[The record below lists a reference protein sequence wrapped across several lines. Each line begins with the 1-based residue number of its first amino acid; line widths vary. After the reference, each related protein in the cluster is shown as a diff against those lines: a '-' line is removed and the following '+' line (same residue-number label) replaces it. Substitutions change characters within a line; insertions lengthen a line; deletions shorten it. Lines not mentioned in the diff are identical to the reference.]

1 MSAGGVAMQG
11 IGAPGGGAANAA
23 AADAAA
29 ADAGAA
35 GTRVAGAGAADAG
48 MMSAPMSAVDPDRG
62 GAPVSHRPLGI
73 IAALPQELG
82 DQLEAMRAEA
92 GVRTMT
98 HGQRDAHQGTVHGA
112 PCVVTLAR
120 VGKVAAAATVSALIH
135 AFDVDAIVFT
145 GVAGGVGAEVRV
157 GDIVVADTLLQ
168 HDLDASPLFP
178 RFEVPLLGVSHFSAD
193 AALAGQ
199 LAAACER
206 FVAEE
211 GAASAARFGT
221 REPRVHR
228 GLIIS
233 GDQFVASAEGV
244 RALRDALPNAL
255 AVEME
260 GAAIAQVCHEYG
272 VPCAVVR
279 TISDTADD
287 HAPASFV
294 SFLTEIAGTYSN
306 AILTRFLQARG

>member
-1 MSAGGVAMQG
+1 MAGSGTT
-11 IGAPGGGAANAA
+11 
-23 AADAAA
+23 DAAGR
-29 ADAGAA
+29 ADS
-35 GTRVAGAGAADAG
+35 DAIDI
-48 MMSAPMSAVDPDRG
+48 DPNRS

-73 IAALPQELG
+73 LAALPQELG
-82 DQLEAMRAEA
+82 DLIEAMRAES
-92 GVRTMT
+92 GVRTIT
-98 HGQRDAHQGTVHGA
+98 HGQRDYHLGTVHGA

-135 AFDVDAIVFT
+135 EFDVESVVFT

-157 GDIVVADTLLQ
+157 GDIVVADALLQ

-178 RFEVPLLGVSHFSAD
+178 RFEVPLLGLSRFAAD
-193 AALAGQ
+193 AVLADR

-221 REPRVHR
+221 REPRMHR

-233 GDQFVASAEGV
+233 GDQFVASAAGV
-244 RALRDALPNAL
+244 QALRVAVPDAL

-287 HAPASFV
+287 HATESFV
-294 SFLTEIAGTYSN
+294 SFLTEIAGAYSN
-306 AILTRFLQARG
+306 AILTRFLDARNARV

>member
-1 MSAGGVAMQG
+1 MSAASQG
-11 IGAPGGGAANAA
+11 H
-23 AADAAA
+23 DAALA
-29 ADAGAA
+29 A
-35 GTRVAGAGAADAG
+35 
-48 MMSAPMSAVDPDRG
+48 SS
-62 GAPVSHRPLGI
+62 SKRPLGI
-73 IAALPQELG
+73 LAALPQELG
-82 DQLEAMRAEA
+82 DLIEAMRAES
-92 GVRTMT
+92 GVRTVT
-98 HGQRDAHQGTVHGA
+98 HGRRDYHVGTIHGA

-135 AFDVDAIVFT
+135 AFDVESVVFT

-157 GDIVVADTLLQ
+157 GDIVVANALLQ

-178 RFEVPLLGVSHFSAD
+178 RFEVPLLGMSHFSAD
-193 AALAGQ
+193 ATLAAQ

-221 REPRVHR
+221 MRPRVHR

-233 GDQFVASAEGV
+233 GDQFVASAAGV
-244 RALRDALPNAL
+244 KALREALPDAL

-294 SFLTEIAGTYSN
+294 SFLTEIAGAYSN
-306 AILTRFLQARG
+306 AILTRFLVARSAG